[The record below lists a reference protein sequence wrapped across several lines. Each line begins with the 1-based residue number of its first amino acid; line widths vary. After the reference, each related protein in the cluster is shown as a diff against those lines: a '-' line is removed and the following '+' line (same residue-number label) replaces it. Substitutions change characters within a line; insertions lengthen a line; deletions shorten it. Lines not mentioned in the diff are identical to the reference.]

1 MTRDLEAVDGERSAA
16 TEIPP
21 SFYNIQVP
29 TDFGVYV
36 APNCVTH
43 TLNGTVDPQF
53 HRSRRKAERHDV
65 SWLQM
70 ERPEIFPPHLLAVL
84 HLDIDIPK
92 QSRGEPMGDIILV
105 PNHDDRVL
113 RRMGHTDS
121 LIPVLPIFNGDL
133 HLRWWGARPLSL
145 SVRGARS
152 RTEQDHSCRSNA
164 RG

>member
-21 SFYNIQVP
+21 SFYNIQFP

-53 HRSRRKAERHDV
+53 HRSRRKVERHDL
-65 SWLQM
+65 SWLHM

-84 HLDIDIPK
+84 YLDIDIPK
-92 QSRGEPMGDIILV
+92 QSRGEPMGDGILV
-105 PNHDDRVL
+105 PNHDDRVVG
-113 RRMGHTDS
+113 RMGHTDS